1 MDILSFLEG
10 KVMYLSVFLIV
21 LLLIIIILFVIQK
34 RLKYQVSL
42 KEKIMQK
49 GSFIQKEV
57 EEIKTSDKTPR
68 QSIEEIDNFTRN
80 FLKETF
86 KINKS
91 LDYAELVDVF
101 KKKNKEKIAVLCQ
114 DLVNALYS
122 GKKIEKIDIEDI
134 TKNLKEI
141 VEEENPYFRTVKEEP
156 LQMPQKKE
164 ESPLQMMQGSP
175 QMQRQFS
182 RTIIPLTMET
192 PQQPPQINQE
202 ISQQQIKQEMQFPPI
217 QNIPQKLTME
227 ELIENKRTVELDR
240 IKEKLPSSINI
251 PFQREEMRKHIDS
264 LDNEQITD
272 AYKQVQV
279 RFEEAYKIAAN
290 KNDKA
295 KIEKLNI
302 FRDNIE
308 KVIKEYSIDHDIAKL
323 AKEISRGVILL

>member
-68 QSIEEIDNFTRN
+68 QSIEEIDNITRN

-86 KINKS
+86 KINK
-91 LDYAELVDVF
+91 
-101 KKKNKEKIAVLCQ
+101 KEKIAVLCQ

-192 PQQPPQINQE
+192 PPQPPQINQE

-279 RFEEAYKIAAN
+279 RFEEAYKIATN
-290 KNDKA
+290 KNDKK